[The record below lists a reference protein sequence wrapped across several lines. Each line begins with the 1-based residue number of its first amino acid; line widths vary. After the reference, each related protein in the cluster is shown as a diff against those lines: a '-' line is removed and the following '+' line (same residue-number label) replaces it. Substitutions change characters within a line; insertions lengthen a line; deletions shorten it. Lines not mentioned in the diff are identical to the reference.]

1 MTKLLAL
8 ACLTSSLCFT
18 ACSSSAGGATEID
31 PGPLTGMVAGQ
42 PWSFVAGETDA
53 FLSQDSD
60 NYFATFYASSYT
72 ACGFTHPSGPS
83 LIVAVPKVAGDY
95 PMGLM
100 RNMTFVVGSD
110 NKIATDGRIVVA
122 STTGTLVTGGLVGT
136 LDDSNNVSGQFT
148 LTVCPAS
155 GAR

>member
-1 MTKLLAL
+1 MTKLLIFASL
-8 ACLTSSLCFT
+8 ALCFT
-18 ACSSSAGGATEID
+18 ACTSSSGGSTDID
-31 PGPLTGMVAGQ
+31 TAPLTGMVNGA

-60 NYFATFYASSYT
+60 NYFATFYASSFT
-72 ACGFTHPSGPS
+72 ACGFSQPSGPS

-110 NKIATDGRIVVA
+110 NKVATDGRIVVTNVTA
-122 STTGTLVTGGLVGT
+122 TSITGGLVGN
-136 LDDSNNVSGQFT
+136 LDDSNNVNGQFT
-148 LTVCPAS
+148 LTVCPATN
-155 GAR
+155 